1 MGKRRRKTDAMRDFI
16 TRFAPSPTGQLH
28 LGHAY
33 SALTVF
39 EAARR
44 ADGRFL
50 LRIEDIDTIR
60 CRAEFEAGV
69 FEDLAWLGLK
79 WETPV
84 RRQSEHFADYFKVI
98 EMLAARGLVYR
109 CFKTRKEVM
118 EEIGRAPHHP
128 GEGPDGIIYP
138 GPSQAMSADEEASR
152 IAAGDPY
159 AWRLSMR
166 AVGDMLGDLS
176 RLKFDETGEGP
187 NGETGPC
194 AVQPDFIGD
203 VILARKD
210 IGTSYH
216 IAVTLDDAAQSI
228 SHVIRGQDLFFAT
241 SLHRILQALLDLP
254 VPIYQHHALLTGED
268 GERFTKRDKSETLA
282 SLRESGVT
290 AADIRKQFGINW

>member
-1 MGKRRRKTDAMRDFI
+1 MRDFI

-33 SALTVF
+33 SALIVF
-39 EAARR
+39 EAARK
-44 ADGRFL
+44 AGGRFL

-60 CRAEFEAGV
+60 CSPEFEVGI
-69 FEDLAWLGLK
+69 FEDLDWLGLE
-79 WETPV
+79 WEEPV
-84 RRQSEHFADYFKVI
+84 RRQSEHFDDYFAVI
-98 EMLAARGLVYR
+98 DALATRSLVYR

-138 GPSQAMSADEEASR
+138 GPSEPMSIDEDAAR
-152 IAAGDPY
+152 IAAGDPF
-159 AWRLSMR
+159 AWRLSMQ
-166 AVGDMLGDLS
+166 AVEEALGDLS
-176 RLKFDETGEGP
+176 HLTFTEIGAGP
-187 NGETGPC
+187 NGETGEC
-194 AVQPDFIGD
+194 VIQPDFIGD

-216 IAVTLDDAAQSI
+216 IAVTLDDALQDI

-241 SLHRILQALLDLP
+241 SLHRILQELLDLP
-254 VPIYQHHALLTGED
+254 VPVYQHHELMTGED

-282 SLRESGVT
+282 SLRESGVK
-290 AADIRKQFGINW
+290 AADIREQFGINW